1 MISNFSQKVQR
12 IEHYHLINTII
23 PKEVATPLPS
33 DKVHHIPVL
42 KLKKYLKV
50 KYLLHTKE

>member
-1 MISNFSQKVQR
+1 MISNFLQKVQR

-23 PKEVATPLPS
+23 PKGVATPLLS

-42 KLKKYLKV
+42 KLRKYLKV